1 MKTIYRHKNR
11 FSVFAFLLPLT
22 VLLTACG
29 ENWLGGDPLGRLT
42 EEDIPEGSLE
52 GQVFGIYAA
61 LRSEGTSGL
70 PYVAIHNIRSDDADI
85 GGGPGDEAAAAPIF
99 DNFGYTK
106 DYWLI
111 NNYWTDHYS
120 VIALTNNLIAAAD
133 TIPNPTDMTA
143 INVAEAKFVRAFA
156 YFNLVRTFGEV
167 PKIDF
172 PVVTQDQAIVPKS
185 SIPEIYALIDED
197 LQQAVAMLPISW
209 ESRHIGRL
217 TQGAAYALL
226 AKTYLARGNWS
237 SALAAAQAVIG
248 SGQYNLDTPYDMIFR
263 EESENSPESVFE
275 IQAAYTQNN
284 TQVGITYA
292 SRQGLRGAGEF
303 NLGWGWNVPNEILLD
318 AFEAGD
324 LRKDVTVLYSDSVN
338 APYGERIPGGL
349 DREYW
354 NKKVYTNP
362 AIRASVGSRFGEW
375 FNFRVIRYADVLL
388 MAAEAANEI
397 GGEGNIDLALDY
409 LEQVRARAR
418 GGNDAILPPVTTRDQ
433 EELRQAIRHER
444 QVELGMENERFF
456 DLVRWGIDVETMHAA
471 GKTNY
476 QPRHR
481 FIPIPQ
487 VEIDRSGGVL
497 EQNPDY
503 P

>member
-1 MKTIYRHKNR
+1 MTI
-11 FSVFAFLLPLT
+11 FAPIVLFALLLSS
-22 VLLTACG
+22 CG
-29 ENWLGGDPLGRLT
+29 ESWLGGAPLGRLT
-42 EEDIPEGSLE
+42 EDDIPEGSLE
-52 GQVFGIYAA
+52 GQAFGIYAG

-70 PYVAIHNIRSDDADI
+70 PYVAIHNIRADDADI
-85 GGGPGDEAAAAPIF
+85 GGGPGDEAGAAPIF

-111 NNYWTDHYS
+111 NNYWSDHYS
-120 VIALTNNLIAAAD
+120 LIALSNNLIAAAD
-133 TIPNPTDMTA
+133 TIANPTDQTA

-172 PVVTQDQAIVPKS
+172 RVQTQDQAIVPKS
-185 SIPEIYALIDED
+185 SIAEIYVLIDED
-197 LQQAVAMLPISW
+197 LQEAVALLPLNWDDRFS
-209 ESRHIGRL
+209 GRV
-217 TQGAAYALL
+217 TQGAAYALQ
-226 AKTYLARGNWS
+226 AKTLLARSNWS
-237 SALAAAQAVIG
+237 GALAAAQAVIT
-248 SGQYNLDTPYDMIFR
+248 SEQYDLSVPYDMIFR
-263 EESENSPESVFE
+263 EESENSRESVFE
-275 IQAAYTQNN
+275 IQAEYSQNN
-284 TQVGITYA
+284 PDVGITYA
-292 SRQGLRGAGEF
+292 SRQGLRGAGDF
-303 NLGWGWNVPNEILLD
+303 DLGWGWNIPNQVLLD
-318 AFEAGD
+318 AFEVD
-324 LRKDVTVLYSDSVN
+324 DPRKDVTVLYSGQEN
-338 APYGERIPGGL
+338 TPYGEHIPSGL
-349 DREYW
+349 DRDYW

-362 AIRASVGSRFGEW
+362 AIRASAGSRQGEW

-397 GGEGNIDLALDY
+397 GGNSHTDAALDY
-409 LEQVRARAR
+409 LEQVRSRAR
-418 GGNDAILPPVTTRDQ
+418 GNNSAALPPVTTRDQ
-433 EELRQAIRHER
+433 EELRRAIRHER

-487 VEIDRSGGVL
+487 PEIDRSGGVL